1 MEKMSLAQSTA
12 KRLKNEIV
20 NEKKYRPGQKLPNEN
35 ILSNQYGISRS
46 TLREAIRILVSE
58 GILEVQRGNGT
69 FVLSQLNQKTTS
81 SFQTSSDIKVT
92 LKDLYETRLIFEPE
106 AASIACKRASDQEI
120 QEILRLGN
128 ICQ

>member
-92 LKDLYETRLIFEPE
+92 LKDLYETRLIF
-106 AASIACKRASDQEI
+106 
-120 QEILRLGN
+120 
-128 ICQ
+128 

>member
-46 TLREAIRILVSE
+46 TLR
-58 GILEVQRGNGT
+58 
-69 FVLSQLNQKTTS
+69 
-81 SFQTSSDIKVT
+81 
-92 LKDLYETRLIFEPE
+92 
-106 AASIACKRASDQEI
+106 
-120 QEILRLGN
+120 
-128 ICQ
+128 